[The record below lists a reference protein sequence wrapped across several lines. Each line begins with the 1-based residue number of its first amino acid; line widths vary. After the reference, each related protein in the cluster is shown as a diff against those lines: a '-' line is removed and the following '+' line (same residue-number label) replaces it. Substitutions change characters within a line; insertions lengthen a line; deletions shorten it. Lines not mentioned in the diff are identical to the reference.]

1 MDAAHYISTLDQLP
15 VVPGE
20 PDNAAF
26 AIVDLA
32 GTPDFLKGLYA
43 AMANGHI
50 RWVSLLEGTRW
61 QSGWQA
67 GPILVEMSDRPDVQ
81 KLAAG
86 KLADAGVGLVID
98 CNQSFDDMIAWGR
111 SRLLALAES
120 DERLFRFYEPRSM
133 KPLLAV
139 LGDKAS
145 TLFPPEST
153 IYWHDSQRWMNRETG
168 PLQSTDEALREWK
181 LSQAELAG
189 LPDYRQAQRACQ
201 LAEVYRDHI
210 GQAGDPRIWTL
221 ERLHEAT
228 AHGCSKVSQQE
239 RWLRIALQIDTPIL
253 SEPTLRNL
261 AVNAEMPAEDRLIA
275 MERFVESEHATA

>member
-1 MDAAHYISTLDQLP
+1 MDAAHYINTLDQLP

-20 PDNAAF
+20 PENAAF
-26 AIVDLA
+26 AIIDLA
-32 GTPDFLKGLYA
+32 GTPDFLKDLYA
-43 AMANGHI
+43 AMTHGHI
-50 RWVSLLEGTRW
+50 RWASLLEGTRW

-67 GPILVEMSDRPDVQ
+67 GPILVDMADRPDVQ
-81 KLAAG
+81 ELVAG
-86 KLADAGVGLVID
+86 KLADAGVGLMID
-98 CNQSFDDMIAWGR
+98 CNQSFADLVAWGR

-139 LGDKAS
+139 LGDKANSLFLPQS
-145 TLFPPEST
+145 TV
-153 IYWHDSQRWMNRETG
+153 YWHDGQRWMSREMGPQESTG
-168 PLQSTDEALREWK
+168 EQSEWK
-181 LSQAELAG
+181 LAQAELAG

-210 GQAGDPRIWTL
+210 EHLGDQRIWTL
-221 ERLHEAT
+221 EQLKLASD
-228 AHGCSKVSQQE
+228 HGFGKVSEQE
-239 RWLRIALQIDTPIL
+239 RWLRIALLSDTPPL

-261 AVNAEMPAEDRLIA
+261 AVNAEMTAEDRLIA

>member
-15 VVPGE
+15 VFAKE
-20 PDNAAF
+20 PENAAF

-32 GTPDFLKGLYA
+32 GTPDFLKDLYGV
-43 AMANGHI
+43 MSNGHI

-67 GPILVEMSDRPDVQ
+67 GPVLVHMSDRPDVQ
-81 KLAAG
+81 ELVAG

-98 CNQSFDDMIAWGR
+98 CPQSFDELVAWGR

-133 KPLLAV
+133 QPLLAV
-139 LGDKAS
+139 LGDKENA
-145 TLFPPEST
+145 LFPPESRV
-153 IYWHDSQRWMNRETG
+153 YWHDSKGWMGRETG
-168 PLQSTDEALREWK
+168 RQESTDELPEWK
-181 LSQAELAG
+181 LSQAELSG
-189 LPDYRQAQRACQ
+189 LPEYRQAQRACR

-210 GQAGDPRIWTL
+210 GHSGDYRIWAL
-221 ERLHEAT
+221 EQLRQAT

-239 RWLRIALQIDTPIL
+239 RWLRIALQIDAPIM

-261 AVNAEMPAEDRLIA
+261 AVDAKMTAEDRLLA